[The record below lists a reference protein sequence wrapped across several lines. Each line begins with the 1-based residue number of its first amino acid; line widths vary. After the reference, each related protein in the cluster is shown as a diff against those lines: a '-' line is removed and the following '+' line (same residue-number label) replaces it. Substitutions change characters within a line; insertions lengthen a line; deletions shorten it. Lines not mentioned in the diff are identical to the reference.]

1 MDLLLKLKIKHSSGI
16 KDYIEQIKKDPEYY
30 MGEVG
35 YTKLD
40 DGDIITSSEVLE
52 YLKLVLRHFFKNP
65 RKNYNPDIYKL
76 IDFPEYIIYDKEIMD
91 SYKGKWREFFK
102 NYNPIYLEFSAV
114 DNSPHADMIAIPL
127 KNNMYYI
134 IGYAHS
140 RLDDGDI
147 ITSSEV
153 LEYLKLVRK
162 EYDYSEYDY
171 CDDEVYYYNDY
182 YYDVL

>member
-35 YTKLD
+35 Y
-40 DGDIITSSEVLE
+40 
-52 YLKLVLRHFFKNP
+52 
-65 RKNYNPDIYKL
+65 RKYKDL
-76 IDFPEYIIYDKEIMD
+76 LADFSIH
-91 SYKGKWREFFK
+91 
-102 NYNPIYLEFSAV
+102 NPIYLELSAV

-162 EYDYSEYDY
+162 EFDYSEYDY